1 MASDNRQLII
11 DPPYQAQFD
20 VKVAL
25 DWIEELKRISA
36 DGYDISKYMLQA
48 KKWLNQAK
56 RLPQPKNKAKSSGR

>member
-1 MASDNRQLII
+1 MAVKALII